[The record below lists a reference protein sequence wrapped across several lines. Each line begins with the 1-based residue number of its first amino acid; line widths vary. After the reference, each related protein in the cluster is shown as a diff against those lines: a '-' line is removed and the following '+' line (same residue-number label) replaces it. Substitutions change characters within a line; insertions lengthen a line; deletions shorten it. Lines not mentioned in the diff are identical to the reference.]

1 MFCIQMVWLH
11 WAVWERGRLYFVLPT
26 SRISYCRKEK
36 GRLSRQLKR
45 LGWYLVT
52 LFQLGEESC
61 LLMWY
66 RAVLKA
72 PGLGDTGTRWRIC

>member
-1 MFCIQMVWLH
+1 M
-11 WAVWERGRLYFVLPT
+11 LPT

-45 LGWYLVT
+45 PGWYLVT
-52 LFQLGEESC
+52 LFQQGEGSY
-61 LLMWY
+61 LLTRY

-72 PGLGDTGTRWRIC
+72 SGLGDTSTRWRIY